1 MKHRKETLE
10 YNTDVFKH
18 TDLDS
23 NGYLE
28 WEEYIGM
35 VRDYTCRVLP
45 IIHSTCMMIT
55 HQCLLQ
61 ITSLMYIYIVCFTF

>member
-35 VRDYTCRVLP
+35 VRDYTCRVFTDV
-45 IIHSTCMMIT
+45 IIIIKERFTYHN
-55 HQCLLQ
+55 
-61 ITSLMYIYIVCFTF
+61 YIVHA